1 MNTVRRY
8 DFMGSKVVYTTI
20 IAGAAYQSIH
30 ERSGLTD
37 QQARES
43 FHREHN
49 AEVLILLRQ
58 KAKYENP
65 LIIS

>member
-8 DFMGSKVVYTTI
+8 DFYADKVVYTTI
-20 IAGAAYQSIH
+20 IGKEAFHSIH
-30 ERSGLTD
+30 TRTGLTD
-37 QQARES
+37 LQAKES

-58 KAKYENP
+58 KAQNENP
-65 LIIS
+65 LIIQ